1 MELFGRR
8 AETAALDRLLDR
20 AADGAGS
27 GLVLWG
33 EPGIGKTALLDYA
46 VEAASDAAVLRCR
59 GTRHAPSVGRCGPRR
74 IGR

>member
-1 MELFGRR
+1 MELSGRR
-8 AETAALDRLLDR
+8 AETAALDR
-20 AADGAGS
+20 AAGGAGR
-27 GLVLWG
+27 GLVVWG